1 MMHHTK
7 MLYVVDLDDTL
18 YLERDFVRSGFKA
31 VDIWLSRHT
40 PITFFFKAA
49 WGLFKD
55 GARGDIF
62 NQVLDASGYYSEG
75 LVPILVGVYR
85 NHMPVISLLP
95 DAVEFLNAFPK
106 ERLAL
111 ITDGYTEVQWNKVN
125 ALELKKHIGKIIVT
139 GDWGKSFWKPN
150 QRAFLEASKGS
161 HSRNCLYIGDNPDKD
176 FQAPRELDW
185 LPSIRIK
192 RDGSLHSD
200 KSTPCEYREITSL
213 LELINSAVDI
223 Q

>member
-1 MMHHTK
+1 MMHDTK

-31 VDIWLSRHT
+31 VDIWLSRYT
-40 PITFFFKAA
+40 PVNNFFEAA
-49 WGLFKD
+49 WGLFRD

-62 NQVLDASGYYSEG
+62 NQVLDTTGYYSEG
-75 LVPILVGVYR
+75 LVPILVGVFR
-85 NHMPVISLLP
+85 NHIPEISLLP
-95 DAVEFLNAFPK
+95 DAAEFLKAIPK

-125 ALELKKHIGKIIVT
+125 ALNLEKHIGKIFVT
-139 GDWGKSFWKPN
+139 GDWGKRFWKPN
-150 QRAFLEASKGS
+150 QRAFLEASKGF

-176 FQAPRELDW
+176 FQAPRALDW

-192 RDGSLHSD
+192 RDGSLHND
-200 KSTPCEYREITSL
+200 KSTPPKCREINSL
-213 LELINSAVDI
+213 LELFNSVADI
-223 Q
+223 